1 MNSLSGGA
9 IRWLV
14 FCWVF
19 VMGVGSASSQV
30 ILKEDFESGGA
41 DLPVPTT
48 APPFRVNDSGFPVT
62 YRTTDHPFSS
72 GSQYGYVNDNLS
84 APSPG
89 NATRFM
95 STDAADTDQI
105 AGLIGGQV
113 TTLSFEFWES
123 AIDNA
128 ALNNPGLGFGY
139 YGNGVDLNAAGR
151 NYRAFL
157 RDGMLNPDFV
167 VDGLEVAYTREVVQT
182 IYMLCNDTANA
193 VVNYRDGRNLAAN
206 QADVWIQEA
215 SGDPVYAFSV
225 ANQHEGLPNRG
236 IGFRTFSFDV
246 EEIYLNNILLNT
258 GASFDRSAFETEGVS
273 GDFDSDNDVDG
284 RDFLA
289 WQRGE
294 SPDPLSASDLSDW
307 QDNYGFGPLAATTAV
322 PEPSVV
328 AMLLPG
334 LLLWRKRMSCS

>member
-1 MNSLSGGA
+1 MNSLSSGA

-48 APPFRVNDSGFPVT
+48 APPWRVNDSGFPMT

-72 GSQYGYVNDNLS
+72 GSQYGYLNDNVS
-84 APSPG
+84 AAPG
-89 NATRFM
+89 NGTRFM
-95 STDAADTDQI
+95 STDALDTDQI

-113 TTLSFEFWES
+113 TTLSFEFWEPLT
-123 AIDNA
+123 DNA
-128 ALNNPGLGFGY
+128 TLGQPGIGFGY
-139 YGNGVDLNAAGR
+139 NGAGVDLNAAGR

-157 RDGMLNPDFV
+157 RDGMLNPDALAE
-167 VDGLEVAYTREVVQT
+167 GGAVAYTREVVQT
-182 IYMLCNDTANA
+182 IYMVCNDTANA
-193 VVNYRDGRNLAAN
+193 VENYRDGRTLPTN

-215 SGDPVYAFSV
+215 SGDPVFVFSV
-225 ANQHEGLPNRG
+225 FNQHVGLPNRG
-236 IGFRTFSFDV
+236 IGFRTFTLDT
-246 EEIYLNNILLNT
+246 EEIYLNNILLIT
-258 GASFDRSAFETEGVS
+258 GASFDRSAFETEGVT
-273 GDFDSDNDVDG
+273 GDFDGDDDVDG

-294 SPDPLSASDLSDW
+294 SPNPLSSSDLLDW
-307 QDNYGFGPLAATTAV
+307 QGNYGFGPLAATTAV

-328 AMLLPG
+328 AMLLPV
-334 LLLWRKRMSCS
+334 LLLWGKRRIAS